1 MGEIFHRAAPAN
13 ALAWTGERLTTET
26 GGQVEIEHL
35 HRYFFARSLCRG
47 LDVLDVASG
56 EGYGAALLSQ
66 VARSVVGVEI
76 AEDTVEH
83 ARAAYGAPGLTFL
96 HGDARRIPCPDNSF
110 DAVVSFETLEHFY
123 EHGEFMAEVRRV
135 LRPGGLLV
143 ISSPERDVYSPA
155 GGAPN
160 PYHVHELTHAEFG
173 TLLRASF
180 GHVSM
185 YAQRPLLGSA
195 LVAEELPAEAAPL
208 LTFEKRD
215 AQRFEASVGLPRP
228 IYLMAVAS
236 DQPFVP
242 RIGSLYVE
250 TSGVEALF
258 AAQAAARQEVQ
269 SLTER
274 LTEQGDYAQ
283 RVQEELNKRDAQLAG
298 QVAEAQDWH
307 RQLVQRNEE
316 QALLGAEVASLTERL
331 LGAEARVQEAQA
343 EAQRALAAGTAA
355 LNERLAHRESAL
367 QDAQAEA
374 RSLAQQLDRRYA
386 DYDGLVQAHG
396 VLLKQRAERY
406 ARHEA
411 AYRAELERQ
420 AERSAAREAGL
431 RARLAKVEADAA
443 KWHADALAQ
452 QARAEGVEDHLRAV
466 LSSSSWR
473 LTGPVRGIAARHPK
487 AIARAR
493 GFLERHPHV
502 PRAAARSARGAWRA
516 ATLRSVRRPA
526 PPAAIAPLPANE
538 PPPEPAAQDAAPAAF
553 RHQALLPSAHPPLP
567 PLPRGQGR
575 RVLCVGHVW
584 PCPPRAGNEYRIH
597 RMLAWFAQGGWDVL
611 LVVCPLPHE
620 MPSEQQMAGAAAV
633 YPNLL
638 VCDRAGSLYYS
649 LPESRL
655 LEGIQ
660 LGTRTDIPALLQEDD
675 SGDPAQARLLGLLR
689 TFCPDA
695 LVELLLHLQDSFR
708 PDLLLA
714 EYVFMTRA
722 FPLLPDITTAIDTID
737 VFSTKAHK
745 VERHGVSDGLALSEP
760 EEAALLRRAD
770 ILIGIQ
776 PDEARDLAR
785 LAPDR
790 KVVSVG
796 VDFAMSRDAPAAPP
810 GAAIAAGTTV
820 LLVASGNPMNVKGLS
835 DFLAFCWP
843 VVRRDVPDAE
853 LLVVGAVGDA
863 VHHAPDGVRLLGRV
877 EDLGPLYA
885 AARVVINPAAAG
897 TGLKIKTVEA
907 LCHLRPVV
915 CWPSGADGLS
925 DEARAFCHVAADW
938 FGFAAHIKRL
948 LADDE
953 EASAV
958 EHARTRLEHA
968 FSPGVVYAPLADA
981 LHD

>member
-1 MGEIFHRAAPAN
+1 MGEIFHRAAPSS
-13 ALAWTGERLTTET
+13 ALPWTGERLTTET

-56 EGYGAALLSQ
+56 EGYGAALLAQ

-76 AEDTVEH
+76 AEETVAH
-83 ARAAYGAPGLTFL
+83 ARTAYAAPGLTFL
-96 HGDARRIPCPDNSF
+96 HGDARRIPCPDQSF

-123 EHGEFMAEVRRV
+123 EHDEFMAEVRRV

-155 GGAPN
+155 GGTPN
-160 PYHVHELTHAEFG
+160 PYHAHELTHAEFG
-173 TLLRASF
+173 ALLGANF
-180 GHVSM
+180 GHVAM

-195 LVAEELPAEAAPL
+195 LIAEELPAQAAPL
-208 LTFEKRD
+208 LTFEKRGD
-215 AQRFEASVGLPRP
+215 QLFEASVGLPRP
-228 IYLMAVAS
+228 IYLVAVAS
-236 DQPFVP
+236 DHAFVP

-250 TSGVEALF
+250 TSGIEALF
-258 AAQAAARQEVQ
+258 AGPAAARQEIR
-269 SLTER
+269 SLTGR
-274 LTEQGDYAQ
+274 LVEQGEYAQ
-283 RVQEELNKRDAQLAG
+283 RVQAELNRRDAELAG

-307 RQLVQRNEE
+307 RQLVRRNEE
-316 QALLGAEVASLTERL
+316 QALLGAQVASLTERL
-331 LGAEARVQEAQA
+331 LGAEARVQ
-343 EAQRALAAGTAA
+343 GV
-355 LNERLAHRESAL
+355 
-367 QDAQAEA
+367 QAEA
-374 RSLAQQLDRRYA
+374 RSLAQQLERRHA

-396 VLLKQRAERY
+396 ALLRQRAERY

-411 AYRAELERQ
+411 AYRAELECQ
-420 AERSAAREAGL
+420 AERSSAREAGL
-431 RARLAKVEADAA
+431 RAKLAGAEADAA
-443 KWHADALAQ
+443 AWHAEARAQ
-452 QARAEGVEDHLRAV
+452 QARAENAEDQLRAV
-466 LSSSSWR
+466 LGSSSWR

-487 AIARAR
+487 AVARAH
-493 GFLERHPHV
+493 GFLQRNPRV
-502 PRAAARSARGAWRA
+502 PRAAARSVRSAWRA
-516 ATLRSVRRPA
+516 LTLRPLRSPA
-526 PPAAIAPLPANE
+526 PPAAAIEPAPASEL
-538 PPPEPAAQDAAPAAF
+538 PPEPAAQDAPPATF
-553 RHQALLPSAHPPLP
+553 RHQALVPMATPPVP
-567 PLPRGQGR
+567 ALPRGGGR

-597 RMLAWFAQGGWDVL
+597 RMLAWFAREGWDVL

-638 VCDRAGSLYYS
+638 VCDRAGILHHH
-649 LPESRL
+649 LPVGSRL
-655 LEGIQ
+655 LDGLQ
-660 LGTRTDIPALLQEDD
+660 LGTRTDIPALLREDD
-675 SGDPAQARLLGLLR
+675 AGDPAQARLLGLLR

-695 LVELLLHLQDSFR
+695 LVELLLHLRDGFR

-714 EYVFMTRA
+714 EYVFMTRP
-722 FPLLPDITTAIDTID
+722 FPLLPGLATAIDTID
-737 VFSTKAHK
+737 VFSTKASK
-745 VERHGVSDGLALSEP
+745 VERYGLSDGLALSEP

-790 KVVSVG
+790 KVVSIG
-796 VDFAMSRDAPAAPP
+796 VDFTVCRDAPTAQPWAA
-810 GAAIAAGTTV
+810 AAGTAV
-820 LLVASGNPMNVKGLS
+820 LLVASANPMNAKGLS

-843 VVRRDVPDAE
+843 LVCRDRPEAE
-853 LLVVGAVGDA
+853 LVVAGAVGDT
-863 VHHAPDGVRLLGRV
+863 VHGAPDNVRVLGRV
-877 EDLGPLYA
+877 ENLGPLYA
-885 AARVVINPAAAG
+885 AARLVINPAVAG

-915 CWPSGADGLS
+915 CWPSGADGLD

-938 FGFAAHIKRL
+938 FGFAACIKRL

-953 EASAV
+953 QAAAV

-981 LHD
+981 LHDV

>member
-1 MGEIFHRAAPAN
+1 MGEIFQRAAPSS

-56 EGYGAALLSQ
+56 EGYGAALLAQ

-83 ARAAYGAPGLTFL
+83 ARAAYGAPGLAFL
-96 HGDARRIPCPDNSF
+96 HGDARRIPCPDDSF

-123 EHGEFMAEVRRV
+123 EHDEFMAEVRRV
-135 LRPGGLLV
+135 LRPGGLFV

-155 GGAPN
+155 GGTPN

-173 TLLRASF
+173 ALLRANF

-215 AQRFEASVGLPRP
+215 DRLFEASVGLPRP
-228 IYLMAVAS
+228 IYLVAVAS
-236 DQPFVP
+236 DQAFVP

-258 AAQAAARQEVQ
+258 AAPAAARQEIR

-274 LTEQGDYAQ
+274 LVEQGDYAQ
-283 RVQEELNKRDAQLAG
+283 RVQAELNKRDVQLAG

-316 QALLGAEVASLTERL
+316 HALLGAEAASLAERL
-331 LGAEARVQEAQA
+331 TRTE
-343 EAQRALAAGTAA
+343 
-355 LNERLAHRESAL
+355 
-367 QDAQAEA
+367 AEA
-374 RSLAQQLDRRYA
+374 RSLAQQLERRHA

-396 VLLKQRAERY
+396 ALLRQRAERY
-406 ARHEA
+406 AQHEA

-420 AERSAAREAGL
+420 AERSATREASL
-431 RARLAKVEADAA
+431 RAKLAEAG
-443 KWHADALAQ
+443 KWHAEALAQ
-452 QARAEGVEDHLRAV
+452 QARAEGAEDRLRAV

-473 LTGPVRGIAARHPK
+473 LTGPVRGIAARHPN
-487 AIARAR
+487 AIARAHR
-493 GFLERHPHV
+493 FLERHPRV
-502 PRAAARSARGAWRA
+502 PRAAARSVRGAWRA
-516 ATLRSVRRPA
+516 LTLRSVRRPTPPVAAAA
-526 PPAAIAPLPANE
+526 PPAASA
-538 PPPEPAAQDAAPAAF
+538 PEPAEPDAAPAAF
-553 RHQALLPSAHPPLP
+553 RQQLLLPSATPPIP
-567 PLPRGQGR
+567 ALPRGGGR
-575 RVLCVGHVW
+575 RVLCVGHVL

-597 RMLAWFAQGGWDVL
+597 RMLAWFAEAGWDVL

-620 MPSEQQMAGAAAV
+620 MPSDQQMAGAAAV

-638 VCDRAGSLYYS
+638 VCDRAGTLYHS
-649 LPESRL
+649 LPENSGL
-655 LEGIQ
+655 LDGLQ
-660 LGTRTDIPALLQEDD
+660 LGVRADIPALLREDG
-675 SGDPAQARLLGLLR
+675 GDPAQARLLGLLR
-689 TFCPDA
+689 TFCPDV
-695 LVELLLHLQDSFR
+695 LVELLLHLQDRFR

-714 EYVFMTRA
+714 EYVFMTRP
-722 FPLLPDITTAIDTID
+722 FPLLPGATTAIDTID

-745 VERHGVSDGLALSEP
+745 VERHGVSDGLALSEA

-796 VDFAMSRDAPAAPP
+796 VDFAVSRDAPAALPR
-810 GAAIAAGTTV
+810 ATV

-853 LLVVGAVGDA
+853 LLVVGAVGET
-863 VHHAPDGVRLLGRV
+863 VHGAPDGVRLLGRV
-877 EDLGPLYA
+877 ADLGPLYA

-938 FGFAAHIKRL
+938 FGFAVHIKRL
-948 LADDE
+948 LTDDE

>member
-1 MGEIFHRAAPAN
+1 MGEIFQRAAPSS
-13 ALAWTGERLTTET
+13 ALPWTGERLTTET

-56 EGYGAALLSQ
+56 EGYGAALLAQ

-76 AEDTVEH
+76 AEDTVQH

-123 EHGEFMAEVRRV
+123 EHDEFMAEVRRV

-155 GGAPN
+155 GGVPN

-173 TLLRASF
+173 ALLRANF

-215 AQRFEASVGLPRP
+215 DRLFEASVGLPRP
-228 IYLMAVAS
+228 IYLLALAS
-236 DQPFVP
+236 DEPFAP
-242 RIGSLYVE
+242 RVGSLYVE

-258 AAQAAARQEVQ
+258 AAPAAARQEIR

-283 RVQEELNKRDAQLAG
+283 RVQAELNKRDVQLAG

-331 LGAEARVQEAQA
+331 TRAEAE
-343 EAQRALAAGTAA
+343 LHG
-355 LNERLAHRESAL
+355 
-367 QDAQAEA
+367 AQAEA
-374 RSLAQQLDRRYA
+374 RSLAQQLERRHA
-386 DYDGLVQAHG
+386 DHDGLVQAHG
-396 VLLKQRAERY
+396 ALLRQRAERY

-420 AERSAAREAGL
+420 AERSATRDASLRTKLAEAEEKAAR
-431 RARLAKVEADAA
+431 
-443 KWHADALAQ
+443 WHAEALAQ
-452 QARAEGVEDHLRAV
+452 QARAEGAEDHLRAV
-466 LSSSSWR
+466 LSSSSWQ
-473 LTGPVRGIAARHPK
+473 LTGPVRGIAARHPE
-487 AIARAR
+487 AIARAHR
-493 GFLERHPHV
+493 FLERHPRV
-502 PRAAARSARGAWRA
+502 PRAAARSVRGAWRA
-516 ATLRSVRRPA
+516 LTLRSVRRPA
-526 PPAAIAPLPANE
+526 PPAAAPPPATSA
-538 PPPEPAAQDAAPAAF
+538 PEPAAPDAAPSV
-553 RHQALLPSAHPPLP
+553 RHQALLPSARAPVPA
-567 PLPRGQGR
+567 LPRGGGR

-597 RMLAWFAQGGWDVL
+597 RMLAWFAGQGWDVL

-633 YPNLL
+633 YPSLL
-638 VCDRAGSLYYS
+638 VCDRAGILYHN
-649 LPESRL
+649 LPENSAL
-655 LEGIQ
+655 LDGLQ
-660 LGTRTDIPALLQEDD
+660 LGVRTDVPALLREDD
-675 SGDPAQARLLGLLR
+675 GDPAQARLLGLLR
-689 TFCPDA
+689 TFCPDV
-695 LVELLLHLQDSFR
+695 LVELLLHLQDRFR

-714 EYVFMTRA
+714 EYVFMTRP
-722 FPLLPDITTAIDTID
+722 FPLLPGVTTAIDTID
-737 VFSTKAHK
+737 VFSTKARK
-745 VERHGVSDGLALSEP
+745 VERHGVSDGLALSEA

-796 VDFAMSRDAPAAPP
+796 VDFAVSRDVPAAPSQ
-810 GAAIAAGTTV
+810 TTV
-820 LLVASGNPMNVKGLS
+820 LLVASGNPMNAKGLS

-843 VVRRDVPDAE
+843 VMRRDVPDAE
-853 LLVVGAVGDA
+853 LLVVGAVGETMHGA
-863 VHHAPDGVRLLGRV
+863 PPDGVRLLGRV
-877 EDLGPLYA
+877 ADLGPLYA

-915 CWPSGADGLS
+915 CWPSGVDGLS

-953 EASAV
+953 EAFAV
-958 EHARTRLEHA
+958 EHARIRLEHA
-968 FSPGVVYAPLADA
+968 FSPGVVYAPLGDA
-981 LHD
+981 LHG

>member
-1 MGEIFHRAAPAN
+1 MGEIFHRAAPAS

-26 GGQVEIEHL
+26 TGQVEIEHL

-56 EGYGAALLSQ
+56 EGYGAALLAQ
-66 VARSVVGVEI
+66 VARSVVGVEV

-83 ARAAYGAPGLTFL
+83 ARAAYDAPGLTFL
-96 HGDARRIPCPDNSF
+96 HGDARRIPCPDHSF

-123 EHGEFMAEVRRV
+123 EHDEFMAEVRRV
-135 LRPGGLLV
+135 LRPDGLLIV
-143 ISSPERDVYSPA
+143 SSPERDVYSPA
-155 GGAPN
+155 GYPPN

-173 TLLRASF
+173 TLLRANF

-195 LVAEELPAEAAPL
+195 LVAEEVPAGAAPL

-215 AQRFEASVGLPRP
+215 AGRFEASVGLPRP
-228 IYLMAVAS
+228 IYLVAVAS

-242 RIGSLYVE
+242 RIGSLYIE

-258 AAQAAARQEVQ
+258 AAPAAARQEIR
-269 SLTER
+269 SLAER
-274 LTEQGDYAQ
+274 LAEQGEYAQ
-283 RVQEELNKRDAQLAG
+283 RVQAELNRRDEQLAG

-307 RQLVQRNEE
+307 RQLVRRNEE
-316 QALLGAEVASLTERL
+316 QTLLGAEVASLTERL
-331 LGAEARVQEAQA
+331 LGAQGAIAA
-343 EAQRALAAGTAA
+343 ETAP
-355 LNERLAHRESAL
+355 LNERLTQRE
-367 QDAQAEA
+367 AEA
-374 RSLAQQLDRRYA
+374 RSLAQQLERRHA
-386 DYDGLVQAHG
+386 DYDALVQSHG
-396 VLLKQRAERY
+396 ALLKQRAERY
-406 ARHEA
+406 VRHEA

-420 AERSAAREAGL
+420 AERSATREAGL
-431 RARLAKVEADAA
+431 RAKLAKAEADAA
-443 KWHADALAQ
+443 KWHADTLAQ

-466 LSSSSWR
+466 LDSSSWR

-487 AIARAR
+487 AIARAH

-502 PRAAARSARGAWRA
+502 PWTAARSVRGAWRA
-516 ATLRSVRRPA
+516 ITLRSVRRPA
-526 PPAAIAPLPANE
+526 PPAAVVPPPASEPLSIE
-538 PPPEPAAQDAAPAAF
+538 PPPEPAAQDAAPPAF
-553 RHQALLPSAHPPLP
+553 RHQALLPLAHPPLP

-638 VCDRAGSLYYS
+638 VCDRAGTLYHH
-649 LPESRL
+649 LPDGSRL
-655 LEGIQ
+655 LDGLR
-660 LGTRTDIPALLQEDD
+660 LGTRTDIPALLREDD
-675 SGDPAQARLLGLLR
+675 GGDPAQARLLGLLR

-695 LVELLLHLQDSFR
+695 LVELLLHLQGGFR

-714 EYVFMTRA
+714 EYVFMTRP
-722 FPLLPDITTAIDTID
+722 FPLLPGVTTAIDTHD

-745 VERHGVSDGLALSEP
+745 MERHGVSDGLALSEA

-790 KVVSVG
+790 KVVSIG
-796 VDFAMSRDAPAAPP
+796 VDFAVCRSAPAAP
-810 GAAIAAGTTV
+810 AGGTV
-820 LLVASGNPMNVKGLS
+820 LLVASGNPMNAKGLS

-843 VVRRDVPDAE
+843 VVCRELPEAE
-853 LLVVGAVGDA
+853 LLIVGAVGDG
-863 VHHAPDGVRLLGRV
+863 VHGAPDNVRVLGRV
-877 EDLGPLYA
+877 EDLAPLYA

-925 DEARAFCHVAADW
+925 EEARAFCHVAADW
-938 FGFAAHIKRL
+938 FGFAAHVKRL
-948 LADDE
+948 LLDDE

>member
-1 MGEIFHRAAPAN
+1 MGEIFDRAEPSS

-56 EGYGAALLSQ
+56 EGYGAALLAQ
-66 VARSVVGVEI
+66 AAKSVVGVEV

-83 ARAAYGAPGLTFL
+83 ARAAYSAPGLTFL
-96 HGDARRIPCPDNSF
+96 HGDARRIPCPDQSF

-123 EHGEFMAEVRRV
+123 EHDEFVAEVRRV
-135 LRPGGLLV
+135 LRPGGLFI

-155 GGAPN
+155 GGTPN
-160 PYHVHELTHAEFG
+160 PYHVHELTHAEFD
-173 TLLRASF
+173 TLLRANF
-180 GHVSM
+180 GHVAM

-195 LVAEELPAEAAPL
+195 LVAEGLPAEAAPL

-228 IYLMAVAS
+228 IYLVAVAS

-242 RIGSLYVE
+242 RIGSLYIE
-250 TSGVEALF
+250 TSGVEALL
-258 AAQAAARQEVQ
+258 AAPAAARQEIR

-283 RVQEELNKRDAQLAG
+283 RVQAELNRRDEQLSG
-298 QVAEAQDWH
+298 QVAEAQEWH

-331 LGAEARVQEAQA
+331 LGAEARVQEAQKAVAA
-343 EAQRALAAGTAA
+343 ETAS
-355 LNERLAHRESAL
+355 LRERLAQRE
-367 QDAQAEA
+367 AEA
-374 RSLAQQLDRRYA
+374 RSLAQQLDRRHA
-386 DYDGLVQAHG
+386 EYDGLVQAHG
-396 VLLKQRAERY
+396 ALLKQRAERY

-420 AERSAAREAGL
+420 AERSATREAGL
-431 RARLAKVEADAA
+431 RARLAKAEADAA
-443 KWHADALAQ
+443 KWHADTLAQ
-452 QARAEGVEDHLRAV
+452 QARAEGVEDHLRVV
-466 LSSSSWR
+466 LDSSSWR

-487 AIARAR
+487 AIARAH

-502 PRAAARSARGAWRA
+502 PRAAARSVRGAWRA
-516 ATLRSVRRPA
+516 VTLRSARRPA
-526 PPAAIAPLPANE
+526 PAAITPLPSSE
-538 PPPEPAAQDAAPAAF
+538 PPPKPAAPDAAPAAF
-553 RHQALLPSAHPPLP
+553 RHQALLPLAHPPLP
-567 PLPRGQGR
+567 PLPRGHGR

-597 RMLAWFAQGGWDVL
+597 RMLAWFAQQGWDVL

-638 VCDRAGSLYYS
+638 VCDRAGTLYHR
-649 LPESRL
+649 LPEGSPL
-655 LEGIQ
+655 LDSLQ
-660 LGTRTDIPALLQEDD
+660 LGVRTDIPALLHEDD
-675 SGDPAQARLLGLLR
+675 GGDPAQARLLGLLR

-695 LVELLLHLQDSFR
+695 LVELLLHLRDGFR

-714 EYVFMTRA
+714 EYVFMTRP
-722 FPLLPDITTAIDTID
+722 FPLLPGVTTAIDTID

-760 EEAALLRRAD
+760 EEAGLLRRAD

-790 KVVSVG
+790 KVVSIG
-796 VDFAMSRDAPAAPP
+796 VDFAVCRDAPAARA
-810 GAAIAAGTTV
+810 GAAV
-820 LLVASGNPMNVKGLS
+820 LLVASGNPMNAKGLS

-843 VVRRDVPDAE
+843 VLCRELPEAE
-853 LLVVGAVGDA
+853 LLVVGAVGDGI
-863 VHHAPDGVRLLGRV
+863 HSAPGNVRVLGRV
-877 EDLGPLYA
+877 EDLGPFYA

-925 DEARAFCHVAADW
+925 EEARAFCHVAADW

-948 LADDE
+948 LVDDE
-953 EASAV
+953 QAFAV

-981 LHD
+981 LDD

>member
-1 MGEIFHRAAPAN
+1 MGEIFHRAAPASP
-13 ALAWTGERLTTET
+13 LAWTGERLTTET
-26 GGQVEIEHL
+26 TGQVEIEHL

-56 EGYGAALLSQ
+56 EGYGAALLAQ
-66 VARSVVGVEI
+66 VARSVVGVEV
-76 AEDTVEH
+76 AEDTVAH
-83 ARAAYGAPGLTFL
+83 ARAAYDAPGLSFL
-96 HGDARRIPCPDNSF
+96 HGDARRIPCPDQSF

-123 EHGEFMAEVRRV
+123 EHDEFMAEVRRV
-135 LRPGGLLV
+135 LRPGGLLI

-155 GGAPN
+155 GYPPN
-160 PYHVHELTHAEFG
+160 PYHVHELTHAEFD
-173 TLLRASF
+173 TLLRANF
-180 GHVSM
+180 GHVAM

-195 LVAEELPAEAAPL
+195 LVAEEVPAGAAPL

-215 AQRFEASVGLPRP
+215 AGRFEASVGLPRP
-228 IYLMAVAS
+228 IYLMAIAS

-250 TSGVEALF
+250 TSGIEALYD
-258 AAQAAARQEVQ
+258 ASAAARQEIR

-274 LTEQGDYAQ
+274 LVEQSEYAQ
-283 RVQEELNKRDAQLAG
+283 RVQAELNRRDEQLAG

-331 LGAEARVQEAQA
+331 LRAQGAIATE
-343 EAQRALAAGTAA
+343 TAP
-355 LNERLAHRESAL
+355 LNERLVQRE
-367 QDAQAEA
+367 AEA
-374 RSLAQQLDRRYA
+374 RSLAQQLERRDA
-386 DYDGLVQAHG
+386 EYDGLVQAHG
-396 VLLKQRAERY
+396 ALLRQRAERY

-411 AYRAELERQ
+411 AYRAESERQ
-420 AERSAAREAGL
+420 AERSATREAGL
-431 RARLAKVEADAA
+431 RARLAKAEADLA

-466 LSSSSWR
+466 LASSSWR

-487 AIARAR
+487 AVARTR

-502 PRAAARSARGAWRA
+502 PRAAARSVQGVWRA
-516 ATLRSVRRPA
+516 LTLRSVRRPA
-526 PPAAIAPLPANE
+526 PSAAAIAPPLPSE
-538 PPPEPAAQDAAPAAF
+538 PPPEPEPAAPNATPAAAPAAF
-553 RHQALLPSAHPPLP
+553 RHQALLPLAPPP
-567 PLPRGQGR
+567 MPALPRGQGR

-584 PCPPRAGNEYRIH
+584 PCPPRAGNEYRVH
-597 RMLAWFAQGGWDVL
+597 RMLAWFAQQDWDVL

-620 MPSEQQMAGAAAV
+620 MPSAEQMAGAAAV

-638 VCDRAGSLYYS
+638 VCDRAGTLRHS
-649 LPESRL
+649 LPDGSRL
-655 LEGIQ
+655 LDGLR
-660 LGTRTDIPALLQEDD
+660 LGTRTDIPALLHEDD
-675 SGDPAQARLLGLLR
+675 GDPAQARLLGLLR

-695 LVELLLHLQDSFR
+695 LVELLLHLRDRFR

-714 EYVFMTRA
+714 EYVFMTRP
-722 FPLLPDITTAIDTID
+722 FPLLPGVTTAIDTID

-745 VERHGVSDGLALSEP
+745 VERHGVSDGLALSEA

-785 LAPDR
+785 LAPGC

-796 VDFAMSRDAPAAPP
+796 VDFAVSRDAPAAP
-810 GAAIAAGTTV
+810 AGNTV
-820 LLVASGNPMNVKGLS
+820 LLVASGNPMNTKGLS

-843 VVRRDVPDAE
+843 VVCRELPEAE
-853 LLVVGAVGDA
+853 LLIVGAVGDG
-863 VHHAPDGVRLLGRV
+863 VHGAPGNVRVLGRV

-925 DEARAFCHVAADW
+925 EEARAFCHVVADW
-938 FGFAAHIKRL
+938 FGFAARIKRL
-948 LADDE
+948 LLDDE
-953 EASAV
+953 EAFAV

>member
-1 MGEIFHRAAPAN
+1 MGEIFQRAAPSS

-56 EGYGAALLSQ
+56 EGYGAALLAQ

-76 AEDTVEH
+76 AEDTVEY

-155 GGAPN
+155 GGTPN

-173 TLLRASF
+173 TLLRANF

-215 AQRFEASVGLPRP
+215 AQHFEASVGLPRP
-228 IYLMAVAS
+228 IYLLAVAS

-258 AAQAAARQEVQ
+258 AAPAAARQEIR

-274 LTEQGDYAQ
+274 LTEQGGYAQ

-331 LGAEARVQEAQA
+331 LRAEARVQDE
-343 EAQRALAAGTAA
+343 TAS
-355 LNERLAHRESAL
+355 LNERLAQRE
-367 QDAQAEA
+367 AEA
-374 RSLAQQLDRRYA
+374 RSLEQQLERRHA

-396 VLLKQRAERY
+396 TLLRQRAERY

-420 AERSAAREAGL
+420 AERSAARDAGL
-431 RARLAKVEADAA
+431 RAKLAEAEAKAA
-443 KWHADALAQ
+443 RWHAEAMAQ
-452 QARAEGVEDHLRAV
+452 QARAEGAEDHLRAV

-473 LTGPVRGIAARHPK
+473 LTGPVRGIAARNPK
-487 AIARAR
+487 AIARAH
-493 GFLERHPHV
+493 GFLERHPRV
-502 PRAAARSARGAWRA
+502 PRAAARSVRGAWRA
-516 ATLRSVRRPA
+516 LTLRSVRRPA
-526 PPAAIAPLPANE
+526 LPAAVAPSPANE
-538 PPPEPAAQDAAPAAF
+538 PMSELAAPDAAPAAF
-553 RHQALLPSAHPPLP
+553 RHQALLPSAHPPVP
-567 PLPRGQGR
+567 ALPRGGGGR

-597 RMLAWFAQGGWDVL
+597 RMLAWFAEAGWDVL

-620 MPSEQQMAGAAAV
+620 MPSDQQMAGAAAV

-638 VCDRAGSLYYS
+638 VCDRAGTLYHN
-649 LPESRL
+649 LPENSGL
-655 LEGIQ
+655 LDGLQ
-660 LGTRTDIPALLQEDD
+660 LGARTDIPALLHEEDG
-675 SGDPAQARLLGLLR
+675 GDPAQARLLGLLR
-689 TFCPDA
+689 TFCPDV
-695 LVELLLHLQDSFR
+695 LVELLLHLRDRFQ

-714 EYVFMTRA
+714 EYVFMTRP
-722 FPLLPDITTAIDTID
+722 FPLLPGIRTAIDTID

-790 KVVSVG
+790 TVVSVG
-796 VDFAMSRDAPAAPP
+796 VDFAVSRDAPAAPP
-810 GAAIAAGTTV
+810 QATV
-820 LLVASGNPMNVKGLS
+820 LLVASGNPMNAKGLS

-843 VVRRDVPDAE
+843 LVRRDAPDAE
-853 LLVVGAVGDA
+853 LLVTGAVGET
-863 VHHAPDGVRLLGRV
+863 VHGTPPDGVRLLGRV

-915 CWPSGADGLS
+915 CWPSGVDGLS

-953 EASAV
+953 EASAAL
-958 EHARTRLEHA
+958 HARTRLEHA

>member
-1 MGEIFHRAAPAN
+1 MGEIFDRAAPST

-26 GGQVEIEHL
+26 TGQVEIEHL

-56 EGYGAALLSQ
+56 EGYGAALLAQ
-66 VARSVVGVEI
+66 VAKSVVGVEV

-83 ARAAYGAPGLTFL
+83 ARAAYAAPGLSFL
-96 HGDARRIPCPDNSF
+96 HGDARRIPCPDQSF

-123 EHGEFMAEVRRV
+123 EHDEFMAEVRRV
-135 LRPGGLLV
+135 LRPGGLFV

-155 GGAPN
+155 GGTPN
-160 PYHVHELTHAEFG
+160 PYHVHELTHAEFS
-173 TLLRASF
+173 TLLGANF
-180 GHVSM
+180 GHVAM

-195 LVAEELPAEAAPL
+195 LVAEDLPAEAAPL

-215 AQRFEASVGLPRP
+215 AGRFEASVGLPRP
-228 IYLMAVAS
+228 IYLVAIAS

-242 RIGSLYVE
+242 RIGSLYIE

-258 AAQAAARQEVQ
+258 AAPAAARQEIQ

-283 RVQEELNKRDAQLAG
+283 RVQAELNRRDEQLAG

-331 LGAEARVQEAQA
+331 LGADARVQEAQRAVAA
-343 EAQRALAAGTAA
+343 ETAS
-355 LNERLAHRESAL
+355 LHERLAQRE
-367 QDAQAEA
+367 AEA
-374 RSLAQQLDRRYA
+374 RSLAQQLDRRHA

-396 VLLKQRAERY
+396 ALLRQRAERY

-411 AYRAELERQ
+411 AYRSELERQ
-420 AERSAAREAGL
+420 AERSATREAGL
-431 RARLAKVEADAA
+431 RAKLAKVEADLA
-443 KWHADALAQ
+443 KWHADALTQ

-466 LSSSSWR
+466 LDSSSWR

-487 AIARAR
+487 AIARAH

-502 PRAAARSARGAWRA
+502 PRAAARSVRGAWRA
-516 ATLRSVRRPA
+516 VTLRSVRRPA
-526 PPAAIAPLPANE
+526 PAAAIAPAPPGE
-538 PPPEPAAQDAAPAAF
+538 PLPEPAAPDAAPAAF
-553 RHQALLPSAHPPLP
+553 RHRALLPLAHPPIP

-597 RMLAWFAQGGWDVL
+597 RMLAWFAQQGWDVL

-638 VCDRAGSLYYS
+638 VCDRAGTLYHG
-649 LPESRL
+649 LPEGSRL
-655 LEGIQ
+655 LDGLQ
-660 LGTRTDIPALLQEDD
+660 LGVRADIPALLHEDD
-675 SGDPAQARLLGLLR
+675 NGDPAQARLLGLLR

-695 LVELLLHLQDSFR
+695 LVELLLHLRDGFR

-714 EYVFMTRA
+714 EYVFMTRP
-722 FPLLPDITTAIDTID
+722 FPLLPGVTTAIDTID

-776 PDEARDLAR
+776 PEEARDLAR

-790 KVVSVG
+790 KVVSIG
-796 VDFAMSRDAPAAPP
+796 VDFAVCRDAPAAAAA
-810 GAAIAAGTTV
+810 GAAV
-820 LLVASGNPMNVKGLS
+820 LLVASGNPMNAKGLS

-843 VVRRDVPDAE
+843 VVCRDLPEAE
-853 LLVVGAVGDA
+853 LLIVGAVGDG
-863 VHHAPDGVRLLGRV
+863 VHGAPDNVRMLGRV

-925 DEARAFCHVAADW
+925 EEARALCHIATDW

-948 LADDE
+948 LTDDGQ
-953 EASAV
+953 ASAV

>member
-1 MGEIFHRAAPAN
+1 MGEIFQRAAPSN

-56 EGYGAALLSQ
+56 EGYGAALLAQ
-66 VARSVVGVEI
+66 AARSVVGVEV
-76 AEDTVEH
+76 AEDTVAH

-123 EHGEFMAEVRRV
+123 EHDAFMAEVRRV

-155 GGAPN
+155 GGIPN

-173 TLLRASF
+173 TLLRANF

-215 AQRFEASVGLPRP
+215 AQHFEASVGLPRP
-228 IYLMAVAS
+228 IYLLAVAS

-258 AAQAAARQEVQ
+258 TGPAAARQEIR

-316 QALLGAEVASLTERL
+316 QAVLGAEVASLTERL
-331 LGAEARVQEAQA
+331 LRAEARVQDE
-343 EAQRALAAGTAA
+343 TAS
-355 LNERLAHRESAL
+355 LNERLAQSG
-367 QDAQAEA
+367 AEA
-374 RSLAQQLDRRYA
+374 RSLAQQLERRHA
-386 DYDGLVQAHG
+386 DYDGLVGAHG
-396 VLLKQRAERY
+396 ALLRQRAERY

-420 AERSAAREAGL
+420 AERSAARDASL
-431 RARLAKVEADAA
+431 RAKLAEAEAKAA
-443 KWHADALAQ
+443 RWHAEALAQ

-473 LTGPVRGIAARHPK
+473 LTGPVRGIAARNPE
-487 AIARAR
+487 AIARAHR
-493 GFLERHPHV
+493 FLERHPRV
-502 PRAAARSARGAWRA
+502 PRAAARSVRGAWRA
-516 ATLRSVRRPA
+516 LTLRSVRRPPAAVVA
-526 PPAAIAPLPANE
+526 PPPASE
-538 PPPEPAAQDAAPAAF
+538 PPPAPAAPDTAPAA
-553 RHQALLPSAHPPLP
+553 RHQALVPLATPPVP
-567 PLPRGQGR
+567 ALPRGGGR

-597 RMLAWFAQGGWDVL
+597 RMLAWFAQEGWDVL

-638 VCDRAGSLYYS
+638 VCDRAGTLYHN
-649 LPESRL
+649 LPENSRL
-655 LEGIQ
+655 LDGLQ
-660 LGTRTDIPALLQEDD
+660 LGTRTDIPALLGEDD
-675 SGDPAQARLLGLLR
+675 DGDPAQARLLGLLR
-689 TFCPDA
+689 TFCPDM
-695 LVELLLHLQDSFR
+695 LVELLMHLRDSFR

-714 EYVFMTRA
+714 EYVFMTRP
-722 FPLLPDITTAIDTID
+722 FPLLPGVVTAIDTID

-745 VERHGVSDGLALSEP
+745 VERHGVSDGLALSEA

-790 KVVSVG
+790 TVVSIG
-796 VDFAMSRDAPAAPP
+796 VDFAVSRDAPAAPA
-810 GAAIAAGTTV
+810 GAAAAAGAIV

-843 VVRRDVPDAE
+843 VVRRDAPNAE
-853 LLVVGAVGDA
+853 LLVAGAVGDTVGA
-863 VHHAPDGVRLLGRV
+863 APDGVRLLGRV

-925 DEARAFCHVAADW
+925 DEARAFCHIAADW

-958 EHARTRLEHA
+958 AHARTRLEHA